1 MTSPGPTPD
10 PRPEFNPNAP
20 HGAAAAARA
29 CWLMEPGRAEIRNE
43 VLPPVSEGH
52 ALVRALHSG
61 ISRGTEMLVFRG
73 DVPPSEFQRMRAP
86 FQAGEFPAPVKYG
99 YASVGIVEQGPD
111 ALLGRTVFCLHPH
124 QSRYVV
130 PVSALHPLPAG
141 VPPQRAVLAASLE
154 TAINALWD
162 APPRIGN
169 PIAVVGAGV
178 IGLLLAWLA
187 QRVPGCRVDVID
199 IDPARAAVAQA
210 LGLRWQ
216 PPEHAQGEAD
226 LVIHTSGTES
236 GLATALRLAAMEATV
251 LELSWY
257 GRLQPRVPLGA
268 AFHAR
273 RLTLK
278 SSQVGTVAPAQSAR
292 WTHTRR
298 LALALTLLDDPAL
311 DVLITDAAPF
321 DELPQVLQRLA
332 QEPSATL
339 CHRIDYEYD
348 HD

>member
-1 MTSPGPTPD
+1 MTSPGPTPY
-10 PRPEFNPNAP
+10 PRPESNPNAL
-20 HGAAAAARA
+20 HGTADAARA
-29 CWLMEPGRAEIRNE
+29 CWLVEPGRAEIRNE
-43 VLPPVSEGH
+43 MLPAVTDGH

-61 ISRGTEMLVFRG
+61 ISRGTETLVFRG

-111 ALLGRTVFCLHPH
+111 ALQGRTVFSLHPH
-124 QSRYVV
+124 QSRYVL

-141 VPPQRAVLAASLE
+141 LPPQRAVLAASLE

-162 APPRIGN
+162 TPPRIGN
-169 PIAVVGAGV
+169 HIAVVGAGV
-178 IGLLLAWLA
+178 IGLLVAWLA
-187 QRVPGCRVDVID
+187 QRIPGCRVEVID
-199 IDPARAAVAQA
+199 IDPAREAVAQA

-216 PPEHAQGEAD
+216 PPEQAQGEAD
-226 LVIHTSGTES
+226 LVIHTSATES
-236 GLATALRLAAMEATV
+236 GLATALRLAAMEATL

-257 GRLQPRVPLGA
+257 GQLQPRVPLGA

-292 WTHTRR
+292 WTHARR

-311 DVLITDAAPF
+311 DALITDAASF

-332 QEPSATL
+332 QAPSATL
-339 CHRIDYEYD
+339 CHRIDYD
-348 HD
+348 